1 MISIRPFRL
10 RLLQEIAE
18 IESEVGTLQKH
29 TAISEHRN
37 DPDSMVFFVGP
48 RYHWNPLPPSGR
60 GLQAKILGRYTRWFE
75 LLLRSYAGHSRDFRE
90 ELAEVNKFVLEA
102 IELNGSWK
110 GECVVDQEKA
120 FMDKSKDQDRGKGA
134 MEQDQQNQGGNTS
147 MQGQLGHRDEDEELK
162 DADAD
167 LSG

>member
-1 MISIRPFRL
+1 MTSLSGDFPSVPEICAHIKHLGYATSRRIRLYGEEFEVVSDPFPEAGGVAVHVTTKKDSTIRV
-10 RLLQEIAE
+10 LQIPATVLQSAKRQKPASRG
-18 IESEVGTLQKH
+18 ESAV
-29 TAISEHRN
+29 I
-37 DPDSMVFFVGP
+37 
-48 RYHWNPLPPSGR
+48 
-60 GLQAKILGRYTRWFE
+60 
-75 LLLRSYAGHSRDFRE
+75 
-90 ELAEVNKFVLEA
+90 
-102 IELNGSWK
+102 
-110 GECVVDQEKA
+110 DQEKA